1 MAIGDVREGKE
12 GSVATDVSTLQP
24 MQYLDKALTTLR
36 DLGLLPEKRGEAAPI
51 TALLNRISDLD
62 EQRVTLIARTLDQ
75 MSLFNEVV
83 REQITAMDV
92 GERYNKIAEA
102 FNSIRDDAKQMVDQI
117 EDGRIDT
124 FERLSNIWQKV
135 DARRH
140 RQPLR
145 QDQGH
150 LPRRRQGDQ
159 GPVRARAAHPRRLPR
174 LPRRAE
180 AVRSDGAGGAE
191 EGGRAKLAEARARM
205 DEASKA
211 VEAATTGRAGRARQ
225 AGARPRREAARR
237 CRTRRQR
244 YQIAKDL
251 SDNLTVG
258 YNTSE
263 VIMARLMQTTS
274 AKERVYQQSVSF
286 FSTNESVL
294 TALSASF
301 TGMHGLHES
310 TQTLN
315 TMKEGIYQSLETL
328 SEIGGKIQE
337 EALKAG
343 YGPTIRAES
352 VKKLV
357 DSVVNYQ
364 ERSREIIEEMR
375 KLSTQNAA
383 RHPRGGRGRQ
393 AADGAADPAGHGARR
408 QRELSG
414 VATAARHG
422 AGGRRADRPRRRR
435 HRSTTSC
442 WRWTWWTAL
451 RHADTL
457 VERELSSEEA
467 RPATEGAAAQ
477 ALCRPGHRGAG
488 AHPRRGRG
496 GAARGSLRLQPAAC
510 RPCRVRW
517 RWSG

>member
-1 MAIGDVREGKE
+1 MPLRRGRVPP
-12 GSVATDVSTLQP
+12 T
-24 MQYLDKALTTLR
+24 LDKALSTLR
-36 DLGLLPEKRGEAAPI
+36 DLGLIPEKRGEAAPI

-62 EQRVTLIARTLDQ
+62 DQRVTLIARTLDQ

-117 EDGRIDT
+117 EDGKIDT

-135 DARRH
+135 TRGDIASRFAKIKDTY
-140 RQPLR
+140 LDVAKATK
-145 QDQGH
+145 DQFEREH
-150 LPRRRQGDQ
+150 LILEAYRDFRGALKQ
-159 GPVRARAAHPRRLPR
+159 
-174 LPRRAE
+174 AE
-180 AVRSDGAGGAE
+180 VMALEVLKKAE
-191 EGGRAKLAEARARM
+191 AKLAEARARM
-205 DEASKA
+205 DEALKA
-211 VEAATTGRAGRARQ
+211 IEAATQVEPTERAKLELARDEKLRALQ
-225 AGARPRREAARR
+225 DEEK
-237 CRTRRQR
+237 R

-263 VIMARLMQTTS
+263 VIMARLLQTTS

-315 TMKEGIYQSLETL
+315 KMKEGIGQSLETL

-364 ERSREIIEEMR
+364 ERSRDIIEEMR
-375 KLSTQNAA
+375 KLSTQNAQEIRDAVEDGKRRMA
-383 RHPRGGRGRQ
+383 RLMQ
-393 AADGAADPAGHGARR
+393 QSAG
-408 QRELSG
+408 L
-414 VATAARHG
+414 VAAR
-422 AGGRRADRPRRRR
+422 
-435 HRSTTSC
+435 S
-442 WRWTWWTAL
+442 
-451 RHADTL
+451 
-457 VERELSSEEA
+457 
-467 RPATEGAAAQ
+467 
-477 ALCRPGHRGAG
+477 
-488 AHPRRGRG
+488 
-496 GAARGSLRLQPAAC
+496 
-510 RPCRVRW
+510 
-517 RWSG
+517 